1 MEQRTSLTEIIEY
14 INPGD
19 LNYQEWINV
28 GMALKQEGYSMDCWD
43 AWSRRDS
50 GRYHAGECAKKWK
63 SFSGSSSPVTGG
75 TIVQMALDHGW
86 VPERGHE
93 LEWDDMIQNDDHVIV
108 NKEWLEGMEL
118 QEPQE
123 WNPAAELVRYIETL
137 FEAGD
142 NVGYVTG
149 SWEQKDEKGT
159 RWLPQKGSWDRTAGQ
174 LIEQLN
180 GCQGDGTSGQY
191 LGIITRR
198 QERGSV
204 STHWMETDARTQM
217 SQNTAMH

>member
-1 MEQRTSLTEIIEY
+1 
-14 INPGD
+14 
-19 LNYQEWINV
+19 
-28 GMALKQEGYSMDCWD
+28 
-43 AWSRRDS
+43 
-50 GRYHAGECAKKWK
+50 
-63 SFSGSSSPVTGG
+63 
-75 TIVQMALDHGW
+75 MALDHGW

-149 SWEQKDEKGT
+149 AGSRKTKKGH
-159 RWLPQKGSWDRTAGQ
+159 AGFHKRAT
-174 LIEQLN
+174 
-180 GCQGDGTSGQY
+180 GTVRQGK
-191 LGIITRR
+191 
-198 QERGSV
+198 
-204 STHWMETDARTQM
+204 
-217 SQNTAMH
+217 

>member
-123 WNPAAELVRYIETL
+123 WNPAAELVRYRQPVPRRSGHDRCVLCFEVHEPDQLLRRSDHGIRGL
-137 FEAGD
+137 FRPGLLD
-142 NVGYVTG
+142 
-149 SWEQKDEKGT
+149 
-159 RWLPQKGSWDRTAGQ
+159 L
-174 LIEQLN
+174 
-180 GCQGDGTSGQY
+180 
-191 LGIITRR
+191 
-198 QERGSV
+198 
-204 STHWMETDARTQM
+204 
-217 SQNTAMH
+217 